1 MTETET
7 NQNSGADTRQAEVAT
22 DVVRD
27 ILAGA
32 GLAADVQFSQEDEDI
47 NIDVTGDDLGFAI
60 GRRAQTLDAIQLI
73 AYLISAK
80 AVDPDERRRVSVD
93 IDEYRAAR
101 EEELFDLADRAV
113 RDALASG
120 QPVELKPMTSNERRS
135 VHHYLL
141 DNGDVDTHSVG
152 EDPDRRIVVSP
163 AGAKSPRP
171 LHVLRIPPG
180 RRTNSI
186 VSPGGAWAWRSPGPR
201 SGRSARLATSTSRT
215 AFPAWRSTS
224 FATRKA
230 SLTSAREL
238 DFPVWFWV

>member
-1 MTETET
+1 MTDSET
-7 NQNSGADTRQAEVAT
+7 NQTSGADTRQAEVAT
-22 DVVRD
+22 GIVRD

-32 GLAADVQFSQEDEDI
+32 GLAAEVQFSQEDEDI

-163 AGAKSPRP
+163 AGA
-171 LHVLRIPPG
+171 
-180 RRTNSI
+180 
-186 VSPGGAWAWRSPGPR
+186 
-201 SGRSARLATSTSRT
+201 
-215 AFPAWRSTS
+215 
-224 FATRKA
+224 
-230 SLTSAREL
+230 
-238 DFPVWFWV
+238 

>member
-1 MTETET
+1 MTTEEVER
-7 NQNSGADTRQAEVAT
+7 NISPDDTRQAEVAT
-22 DVVRD
+22 DIVSD

-32 GLAADVQFSQEDEDI
+32 GLEAEVEYSQEGEDI
-47 NIDVTGDDLGFAI
+47 LIDVSGDDLGFAI

-73 AYLISAK
+73 AYLVSAK

-113 RDALASG
+113 RDAISSG

-152 EDPDRRIVVSP
+152 EDPDRRIVVTP
-163 AGAKSPRP
+163 AGS
-171 LHVLRIPPG
+171 
-180 RRTNSI
+180 
-186 VSPGGAWAWRSPGPR
+186 
-201 SGRSARLATSTSRT
+201 
-215 AFPAWRSTS
+215 
-224 FATRKA
+224 
-230 SLTSAREL
+230 
-238 DFPVWFWV
+238 

>member
-1 MTETET
+1 MSDAETRNIDE
-7 NQNSGADTRQAEVAT
+7 NDTRQAEVAT
-22 DVVRD
+22 DIVSD

-32 GLAADVQFSQEDEDI
+32 GLAAEVEFSQEGDDI
-47 NIDVTGDDLGFAI
+47 LIDVSGDDLGFAI

-73 AYLISAK
+73 AYLVSAK

-113 RDALASG
+113 NDALSSG

-152 EDPDRRIVVSP
+152 EDPDRRIVVTP
-163 AGAKSPRP
+163 
-171 LHVLRIPPG
+171 
-180 RRTNSI
+180 
-186 VSPGGAWAWRSPGPR
+186 
-201 SGRSARLATSTSRT
+201 SGS
-215 AFPAWRSTS
+215 
-224 FATRKA
+224 
-230 SLTSAREL
+230 
-238 DFPVWFWV
+238 

>member
-1 MTETET
+1 MTTEETDR
-7 NQNSGADTRQAEVAT
+7 NISPDDTRQAEVAT
-22 DVVRD
+22 DIVSD

-32 GLAADVQFSQEDEDI
+32 GLEAEVEYSQEGEDI
-47 NIDVTGDDLGFAI
+47 LIDVSGDDLGFAI

-73 AYLISAK
+73 AYLVSAK

-113 RDALASG
+113 RDAISSG

-152 EDPDRRIVVSP
+152 EDPDRRIVVTP
-163 AGAKSPRP
+163 AGS
-171 LHVLRIPPG
+171 
-180 RRTNSI
+180 
-186 VSPGGAWAWRSPGPR
+186 
-201 SGRSARLATSTSRT
+201 
-215 AFPAWRSTS
+215 
-224 FATRKA
+224 
-230 SLTSAREL
+230 
-238 DFPVWFWV
+238 

>member
-1 MTETET
+1 MTDTESTTETSS
-7 NQNSGADTRQAEVAT
+7 NDTRQAEVAASI
-22 DVVRD
+22 VRD

-32 GLAADVQFSQEDEDI
+32 GLAAEVAFSQEEEDI

-73 AYLISAK
+73 AYLVSAK

-113 RDALASG
+113 RDALATG
-120 QPVELKPMTSNERRS
+120 QAVELKPMTSNERRS

-152 EDPDRRIVVSP
+152 EDPDRRIVVTP
-163 AGAKSPRP
+163 AGS
-171 LHVLRIPPG
+171 
-180 RRTNSI
+180 
-186 VSPGGAWAWRSPGPR
+186 
-201 SGRSARLATSTSRT
+201 
-215 AFPAWRSTS
+215 
-224 FATRKA
+224 
-230 SLTSAREL
+230 
-238 DFPVWFWV
+238 

>member
-7 NQNSGADTRQAEVAT
+7 NQISSDDTRQAEVAT
-22 DVVRD
+22 GVVRD

-32 GLAADVQFSQEDEDI
+32 GLDADVQFSQEDDDI
-47 NIDVTGDDLGFAI
+47 NIDVTGEDLGFAI

-113 RDALASG
+113 RDALSSG

-163 AGAKSPRP
+163 AGA
-171 LHVLRIPPG
+171 
-180 RRTNSI
+180 
-186 VSPGGAWAWRSPGPR
+186 
-201 SGRSARLATSTSRT
+201 
-215 AFPAWRSTS
+215 
-224 FATRKA
+224 
-230 SLTSAREL
+230 
-238 DFPVWFWV
+238 